1 MIIIFLIFF
10 FIQGPQTRVYSEKY
24 NFNQKY
30 KLEPKMISH
39 NLTFPALPFPSPVVP
54 NPGIEPKSL
63 AWQVDS
69 LPSELPGKLSLS
81 KIM

>member
-1 MIIIFLIFF
+1 
-10 FIQGPQTRVYSEKY
+10 
-24 NFNQKY
+24 
-30 KLEPKMISH
+30 MISH
-39 NLTFPALPFPSPVVP
+39 NLTFPALPFPSPAVP

-69 LPSELPGKLSLS
+69 LLSELPGKLSLS